1 MLLTVKKV
9 LRALTTSP
17 LSFFRA
23 VWTVASMS
31 QSRSKSRQLIV
42 LNRLPIHESFTQP
55 LIDAL
60 PDDLSLHV
68 VCGYTTETTKSDLSV
83 FQLEPKYEWL
93 LGFLVRRVIVTPA
106 SSVSKSLRGRSN
118 IVAHL
123 THSLVSLHGV
133 YPDSAFDAFDILFL
147 AGEHQ
152 LNEFEKIGAI
162 RGLERTKAHVTGYP
176 KLDSKFRSEESS
188 AQLGVREVLLAPSWG
203 AQNILRTS
211 GVEIVKR
218 LREADFK
225 VVVRPHPHSYDY
237 DVEVIRQLEVM
248 SAPDPGLTVESP
260 DFESEA
266 MKSCDVLV
274 SDWSGVAF
282 EFCFT
287 RLRPV
292 VFIDSPRKIQ
302 SVESATINLP
312 YMEEELRT
320 VVGLVSSPS
329 NLTETVL
336 EVCGDVEEF
345 SVQIEAESHRYVLN
359 QGNAAAIVKDHLLDL
374 LGS

>member
-1 MLLTVKKV
+1 LTLKKV
-9 LRALTTSP
+9 LRALTRTP
-17 LSFFRA
+17 LSFSRA

-31 QSRSKSRQLIV
+31 QPRSNKRQLIV
-42 LNRLPIHESFTQP
+42 LNRFPIHESFTQP

-60 PDDLSLHV
+60 PDDFSLHV
-68 VCGYTTETTKSDLSV
+68 VCGYRTETTKLDPSV
-83 FQLEPKYEWL
+83 FHLEPKYEWL

-106 SSVSKSLRGRSN
+106 SSVSESLRGRSN

-147 AGEHQ
+147 AGQHQ
-152 LNEFEKIGAI
+152 LNEFEQIAAI

-176 KLDSKFRSEESS
+176 KLDSRFCSKQSS
-188 AQLGVREVLLAPSWG
+188 AQSGVREVLLAPSWG
-203 AQNILRTS
+203 TQNILRTA
-211 GVEIVKR
+211 GLDIVKR

-237 DVEVIRQLEVM
+237 DGEVIRQLEAM

-292 VFIDSPRKIQ
+292 VFIDSPRKTQ
-302 SVESATINLP
+302 SIELATINLP
-312 YMEEELRT
+312 YMEEELRN
-320 VVGLVSSPS
+320 VVGLVSSPT
-329 NLTETVL
+329 NLTESVL
-336 EVCGDVEEF
+336 EACRDVDKL
-345 SVQIEAESHRYVLN
+345 SARIEGESQRYIVN
-359 QGNAAAIVKDHLLDL
+359 QGSAATIVVGHLLEL